1 MTFLTKKLK
10 RVQLKSGNDCDV
22 DMLAA
27 SSALGKEQWGSLKD
41 EGD

>member
-27 SSALGKEQWGSLKD
+27 RSASGREQWGRLQV